1 MKLKQYTPPTR
12 ADMAGW
18 QDRMRQSFFEGVGVD
33 DMREIVAGLVEKAKK
48 GDLAAVKILLA
59 YGIGSP
65 NVSVTATN
73 AVVAVG
79 GREPA
84 PLPAPPSVT
93 LPGTAARVDDMAR
106 RVANGQA
113 LFSGKDRK
121 IAEG

>member
-1 MKLKQYTPPTR
+1 VK
-12 ADMAGW
+12 
-18 QDRMRQSFFEGVGVD
+18 
-33 DMREIVAGLVEKAKK
+33 KAKE
-48 GDLAAVKILLA
+48 GDMAAVKVLLA

-73 AVVAVG
+73 AVVVNG
-79 GREPA
+79 GHEPA
-84 PLPAPPSVT
+84 PMPAPPSVT

-113 LFSGKDRK
+113 LFNGKDRK